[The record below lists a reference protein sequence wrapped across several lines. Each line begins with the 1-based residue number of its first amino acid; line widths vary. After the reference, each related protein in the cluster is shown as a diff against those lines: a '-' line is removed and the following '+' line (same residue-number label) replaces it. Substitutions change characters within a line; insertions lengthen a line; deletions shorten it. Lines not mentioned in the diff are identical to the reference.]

1 MNQYPKTL
9 AILKRFITDR
19 LARIYDSYEA
29 RSIAQQLLED
39 QFGVSLTDVL
49 ADKPLVLN
57 KEQSEKLDQDL
68 ERLYQGEPIQYV
80 TGKAH
85 FFGRTFDVN
94 RAVLIPRP
102 ETEELIQVILE
113 ENENLSSIL
122 DIGTG
127 SGAIAITLKLE
138 IVETSVTAVDLSTSA
153 LEVAKKNAKDLH
165 AEVEFI
171 EMDILKETP
180 KGTFCAIVS
189 NPPYVMQSEKPM
201 MHKNV
206 LDYEPATALFVAD
219 NQPLIFYERI
229 AALGCE
235 ILEAKGKLY
244 FEINERF
251 GEEVKNMMIENGYIH
266 VNVIKDMQGK
276 DRMVIGERPND
287 QH

>member
-9 AILKRFITDR
+9 SILKRFITDR

-49 ADKPLVLN
+49 ADKPLILN

-68 ERLYQGEPIQYV
+68 ERLYQGEPIQYI

-102 ETEELIQVILE
+102 ETEELIQLILE

-138 IVETSVTAVDLSTSA
+138 LVEASVTAVDLSTSA
-153 LEVAKKNAKDLH
+153 LEVAKKNASDLH
-165 AEVEFI
+165 AEVEFF

-180 KGTFCAIVS
+180 KGIFSAIVS
-189 NPPYVMQSEKPM
+189 NPPYVTQSEKGM

-206 LDYEPATALFVAD
+206 LDYEP
-219 NQPLIFYERI
+219 
-229 AALGCE
+229 
-235 ILEAKGKLY
+235 
-244 FEINERF
+244 
-251 GEEVKNMMIENGYIH
+251 
-266 VNVIKDMQGK
+266 
-276 DRMVIGERPND
+276 
-287 QH
+287 